1 MYILEGNIGAG
12 KSTFLRLLAERIPAM
27 RIRQEPVNNWQ
38 RQVYGQS
45 LLTNFYQDPK
55 RWAYTFETLTM
66 ICRVQEHQIEQATSS
81 ITDVIIERS
90 IYSGHYCFAKN
101 SFMSGFLSPLEW
113 QLYQEWFA
121 MLTHKK
127 CATPRGFIYLSVD
140 PEVSFERIRKRNR
153 YAEKTL
159 SLGYLKQI
167 HARHQEFLIEKKEVA
182 PELAQ
187 IPVLTLNC
195 NDEFEGNSLNFDK
208 HVNAVLDF
216 FEMHNLNAQDDR
228 SSNPHTNHLTL

>member
-12 KSTFLRLLAERIPAM
+12 KSTFLRLLSERIPTL

-66 ICRVQEHQIEQATSS
+66 ICRVQEHLIEQESAHVTN
-81 ITDVIIERS
+81 VIVERS
-90 IYSGHYCFAKN
+90 IYSGYYCFAKN

-113 QLYQEWFA
+113 HLYKEWFT
-121 MLTHKK
+121 MLTHST
-127 CATPRGFIYLSVD
+127 CMAPRGFIYLSVD
-140 PEVSFERIRKRNR
+140 PEVAYERIKKRNR

-167 HARHQEFLIEKKEVA
+167 HTRHQEFLLQKLEVDA
-182 PELAQ
+182 SLQ
-187 IPVLTLNC
+187 KTPVLVLDC
-195 NDEFEGNSLNFDK
+195 NEEFEENAANFNR
-208 HVNAVLDF
+208 HATAVQDF
-216 FEMHNLNAQDDR
+216 FD
-228 SSNPHTNHLTL
+228 SSFISPSSRFRGPAESTLSE

>member
-1 MYILEGNIGAG
+1 MFILEGNIGAG
-12 KSTFLRLLAERIPAM
+12 KSTFLRMLAERIPSL

-66 ICRVQEHQIEQATSS
+66 ICRVQEHLIEQQSAH
-81 ITDVIIERS
+81 ITDVVIERS

-113 QLYQEWFA
+113 QLYKEWFNL
-121 MLTHKK
+121 LTENK
-127 CATPRGFIYLSVD
+127 CMTPRGFIYLMVD
-140 PEVSFERIRKRNR
+140 PEVAYERIKKRNR
-153 YAEKTL
+153 YAEKTM

-167 HARHQEFLIEKKEVA
+167 HARHQEFLIQKQDMSPA
-182 PELAQ
+182 FAS

-195 NDEFEGNSLNFDK
+195 NEEFEGNAENFEK
-208 HVNAVLDF
+208 HVKAVQHF
-216 FEMHNLNAQDDR
+216 FDTTFILPSRTPPGPSEINL
-228 SSNPHTNHLTL
+228 

>member
-12 KSTFLRLLAERIPAM
+12 KSTFLRMLAERIPTL
-27 RIRQEPVNNWQ
+27 RVRQEPVNNWQ

-66 ICRVQEHQIEQATSS
+66 ICRVQEHLIEQQAANV
-81 ITDVIIERS
+81 TDVVVERS

-101 SFMSGFLSPLEW
+101 SFMSGFLTPLEW

-121 MLTHKK
+121 MLTSDKIT
-127 CATPRGFIYLSVD
+127 TPRGFIYLSVD
-140 PEVSFERIRKRNR
+140 PEVSYERIKKRNR
-153 YAEKTL
+153 YAEKSL

-167 HARHQEFLIEKKEVA
+167 HARHQEFLIAKKDVA

-195 NDEFEGNSLNFDK
+195 NEEFEANSVNFDK
-208 HVNAVLDF
+208 HVSAVLDF
-216 FEMHNLNAQDDR
+216 FNMHNLNTINNR
-228 SSNPHTNHLTL
+228 PSNPQTSQSIT